1 MATFTLVLDKR
12 RPLKNGL
19 YNFCVRVTYG
29 SKIFYLII
37 SKMSEEHYKHIFIK
51 KSMDVKSIE
60 FRKSCNDSLVKCER
74 IYAEMK
80 IFNKDKFK
88 AIFFSKEED
97 ENENSLIMNDLFER
111 FIKNSN
117 NLKVTSI
124 NHYKYTKSL
133 FNKMYPNL
141 SILDVSTK
149 FINDFIKKRNEEGVS
164 PSTIESNLRNV
175 RRVINYFMNE
185 EPIIPNYYVYP
196 FGKRGY
202 SIQNLYPSKLV
213 LSNQEIK
220 SVIELK
226 DFDSN
231 KQEYARNIWLLLY
244 HCNGS
249 NFADLLRMK
258 WSDIRGNCL
267 EFYRKKTETTKRKN
281 RKKILVPLTT
291 ELKLLIDKVGVKES
305 EYILGKLRDGYTENM
320 FNNKNHKLKA
330 EINSQLEIISQKLNL
345 SVPLRTKTARDSYA
359 TTLKRAGISKD
370 KIGEMM
376 DHSSSI
382 VTEHYLASLD
392 RETIFDINKHLL

>member
-1 MATFTLVLDKR
+1 MATFTLVLDNR
-12 RPLKNGL
+12 RRLKSGL
-19 YNFCVRVTYG
+19 YNFCIRVSYG
-29 SKIFYLII
+29 SKLFYLIL
-37 SKMSEEHYKHIFIK
+37 SKMSEEHYKHIFVK
-51 KSMDVKSIE
+51 KSMDSKSIE

-88 AIFFSKEED
+88 SLFFLKDQEEKED
-97 ENENSLIMNDLFER
+97 SLTLNDLFER
-111 FIKNSN
+111 FINNSN
-117 NLKVTSI
+117 NLKVTSV

-141 SILDVSTK
+141 SILDVSTS
-149 FINDFIKKRNEEGVS
+149 FINDFVRKRNDEGVS
-164 PSTIESNLRNV
+164 PSTIESNLRNL

-185 EPIIPNYYVYP
+185 EPIIPNDYIYP

-226 DFDSN
+226 DFDSI

-244 HCNGS
+244 RCNGS

-258 WSDIRGNCL
+258 WTDIRGNCL

-281 RKKILVPLTT
+281 RKKILVPLTE
-291 ELKLLIDKVGVKES
+291 ELKSIIDKVGVKES
-305 EYILGKLRDGYTENM
+305 EYILGKLKDGYTENM

-330 EINSQLEIISQKLNL
+330 EINAQLEIISQKLNL

-359 TTLKRAGISKD
+359 TTLKRAGVSKD